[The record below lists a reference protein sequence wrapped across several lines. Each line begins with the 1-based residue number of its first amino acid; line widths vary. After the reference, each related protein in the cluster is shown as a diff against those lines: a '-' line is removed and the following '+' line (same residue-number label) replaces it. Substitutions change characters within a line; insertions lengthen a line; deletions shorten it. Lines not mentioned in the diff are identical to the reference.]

1 MILSATANVTLGE
14 NRTKNI
20 KNKTKRTTTYFMQA
34 ADVTGREKLQRFL
47 GKVFNR
53 I

>member
-20 KNKTKRTTTYFMQA
+20 KKQNKENNHLFHA
-34 ADVTGREKLQRFL
+34 SS
-47 GKVFNR
+47 
-53 I
+53 

>member
-20 KNKTKRTTTYFMQA
+20 KKNKTKRTTTYFMQA

-47 GKVFNR
+47 GKATSV
-53 I
+53 

>member
-20 KNKTKRTTTYFMQA
+20 KNKTKRTTTYFMQT

-47 GKVFNR
+47 GKATSV
-53 I
+53 

>member
-34 ADVTGREKLQRFL
+34 ADVTG
-47 GKVFNR
+47 
-53 I
+53 

>member
-34 ADVTGREKLQRFL
+34 ADVTGREKLQRFP
-47 GKVFNR
+47 GKATSV
-53 I
+53 

>member
-47 GKVFNR
+47 GKATSV
-53 I
+53 

>member
-20 KNKTKRTTTYFMQA
+20 KNKTKRTTTCFMQA

-47 GKVFNR
+47 GKATSV
-53 I
+53 